1 MGNTIEKTL
10 STSDLEKL
18 RQAGILQAEE
28 VAILV
33 GDVVVAENV
42 VDKKRRILEVGSLL
56 LESTRRILR
65 DQCRLNLTN
74 T

>member
-28 VAILV
+28 GCYL
-33 GDVVVAENV
+33 GRRCCSGR
-42 VDKKRRILEVGSLL
+42 KRGG
-56 LESTRRILR
+56 
-65 DQCRLNLTN
+65 
-74 T
+74 

>member
-1 MGNTIEKTL
+1 MSNKIEKAL

-18 RQAGILQAEE
+18 RRAGILQAEE
-28 VAILV
+28 VALLV

-42 VDKKRRILEVGSLL
+42 VDKKRRILEVGNLL

-65 DQCRLNLTN
+65 D
-74 T
+74 

>member
-18 RQAGILQAEE
+18 RHAGILLAEE

-42 VDKKRRILEVGSLL
+42 VDKKRRILEVGGLL

-65 DQCRLNLTN
+65 D
-74 T
+74 